1 MCSCPLH
8 PSGSLPTL
16 GMTVRLDRE
25 TIAYVDPTNGY
36 FEDFGPFDGRVW
48 LNTAHQG
55 PLPKVAREAG
65 KVALEQKVRPHLLRD
80 EDFFEVPGRLR
91 AAPLSNWLSRSR
103 SLSEN
108 AFASFSEFN
117 SRCHSSGVIVWSFQ

>member
-1 MCSCPLH
+1 
-8 PSGSLPTL
+8 
-16 GMTVRLDRE
+16 MTVRLDRE
-25 TIAYVDPTNGY
+25 TIAYVDPTNAY

-91 AAPLSNWLSRSR
+91 AALGTLVSASPDRSEEHTSELQ
-103 SLSEN
+103 SL
-108 AFASFSEFN
+108 
-117 SRCHSSGVIVWSFQ
+117 RHLVC

>member
-1 MCSCPLH
+1 M
-8 PSGSLPTL
+8 
-16 GMTVRLDRE
+16 RLDRE
-25 TIAYVDPTNGY
+25 TIAYVDPTNAY

-80 EDFFEVPGRLR
+80 EDFFEVPPTG
-91 AAPLSNWLSRSR
+91 
-103 SLSEN
+103 
-108 AFASFSEFN
+108 
-117 SRCHSSGVIVWSFQ
+117 GIVCSFQERLFGAVIESV